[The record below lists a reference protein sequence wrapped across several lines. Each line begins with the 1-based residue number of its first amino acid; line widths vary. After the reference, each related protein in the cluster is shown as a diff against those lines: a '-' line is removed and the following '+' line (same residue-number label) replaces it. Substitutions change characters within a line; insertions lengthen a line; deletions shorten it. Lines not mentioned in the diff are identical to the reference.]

1 MILIITLLI
10 LTAVIGIPTYII
22 YKIIK
27 NIDKETITPS
37 SDIIQKKLHNGYL
50 ISFWGIDLMFA
61 SVPVMICS
69 CYTFFDSR
77 IELAVLAPMLFICI
91 GSILLIIGRVII
103 GCQTRRINFIKGRE
117 RTPLEEWVLGM
128 MSGIESKNTEALFTQ
143 VARAT
148 NNKVDDITSIS
159 VGMPIIF
166 KLFEIGKV
174 FTGKNF
180 FKIHWPWILT
190 LLTCISLLIVKF

>member
-1 MILIITLLI
+1 MILIITLLVLI
-10 LTAVIGIPTYII
+10 AIIGIPTYII

-27 NIDKETITPS
+27 NIDKEIITPS

-69 CYTFFDSR
+69 AIAFFDSK
-77 IELAVLAPMLFICI
+77 IEFSVIAPVLFMII

-117 RTPLEEWVLGM
+117 RTQLEELVWKT
-128 MSGIESKNTEALFTQ
+128 MSHIEGSNTALTTQ
-143 VARAT
+143 VT
-148 NNKVDDITSIS
+148 KITDNKIDDIAGIAI
-159 VGMPIIF
+159 GGPIIF
-166 KLFEIGKV
+166 EFFQIGKV

-180 FKIHWPWILT
+180 FKIHWPWILAV
-190 LLTCISLLIVKF
+190 LVCISLIVISYK

>member
-77 IELAVLAPMLFICI
+77 IELAVLVPMLFICI

-117 RTPLEEWVLGM
+117 RTSLEEWVLEM

-143 VARAT
+143 VARTT

-166 KLFEIGKV
+166 KLFKIGKV

>member
-22 YKIIK
+22 YKIVK

-37 SDIIQKKLHNGYL
+37 SDIIQKKFHNGYL

-61 SVPVMICS
+61 AVPVMICS
-69 CYTFFDSR
+69 AIAFFDNR
-77 IELAVLAPMLFICI
+77 IEFSAVAPVLFMII

-117 RTPLEEWVLGM
+117 RTPLEEWIWEM
-128 MSGIESKNTEALFTQ
+128 MSHIEGSNAALTTQ
-143 VARAT
+143 VT
-148 NNKVDDITSIS
+148 KMTDNKMDDIAGIAI
-159 VGMPIIF
+159 GGPIIF
-166 KLFEIGKV
+166 KFFQIGKV

-180 FKIHWPWILT
+180 FKIHWPWILAV
-190 LLTCISLLIVKF
+190 LVCISLIVINYK

>member
-1 MILIITLLI
+1 M
-10 LTAVIGIPTYII
+10 
-22 YKIIK
+22 
-27 NIDKETITPS
+27 
-37 SDIIQKKLHNGYL
+37 QKFPNNGYL

-69 CYTFFDSR
+69 AIVFFDNR
-77 IELAVLAPMLFICI
+77 IEFSAVAPILFMII

-148 NNKVDDITSIS
+148 NNKVDDIISIS

-166 KLFEIGKV
+166 KLFELGKV

-180 FKIHWPWILT
+180 FKIHWPWILAV
-190 LLTCISLLIVKF
+190 LVCISLLIIKF